1 VPQAHQP
8 GFNVTPTTLRLGALI
23 GAGLL
28 FSSAATADV
37 VTGTVSPDKAKVVI
51 VDAAGK
57 EVATLASGPYQLQ
70 LPVGK
75 FTARCEAPKARE
87 QTFLS
92 LSEPVTVNIA
102 CN

>member
-1 VPQAHQP
+1 
-8 GFNVTPTTLRLGALI
+8 VTSIHHRVRALLI
-23 GAGLL
+23 AGLL
-28 FSSAATADV
+28 VSPAAMADV

-51 VDAAGK
+51 LDASGK

-75 FTARCEAPKARE
+75 FTARCEAPKSHE

>member
-1 VPQAHQP
+1 
-8 GFNVTPTTLRLGALI
+8 VTSIRFRVRALLI
-23 GAGLL
+23 AGLL
-28 FSSAATADV
+28 VSTAATADV

-51 VDAAGK
+51 LDASGK
-57 EVATLASGPYQLQ
+57 EVATLSSGPYQLQ

-75 FTARCEAPKARE
+75 FTARCEAPKSHE